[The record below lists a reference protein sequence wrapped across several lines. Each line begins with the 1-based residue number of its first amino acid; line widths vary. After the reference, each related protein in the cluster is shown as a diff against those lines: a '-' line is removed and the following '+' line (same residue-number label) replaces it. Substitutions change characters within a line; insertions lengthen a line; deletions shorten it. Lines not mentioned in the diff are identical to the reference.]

1 MFFAILWASAS
12 TATKFALQSAQPLVI
27 AQVRFAV
34 AGILMIGI
42 SHLVFRQK
50 INFKRYF
57 KPLAIYSLLNITIY
71 LGCYVIAMQYV
82 TAGIGALSIA
92 TNPIFISFLSV
103 FFLKKKL
110 SLNII
115 IALLIGSF
123 GVFYA
128 SLPLMETT
136 SVSIGGLLLLLFSML
151 SYSAGAIYFSSK
163 NWGGMSLLLINGWQT
178 FIGGIFLLPVTLFTF
193 DNAKNNYDHAFWYGT
208 IWLAIPVSI
217 LAVQC
222 WLWLLKANTV
232 KAGLWLFLCPLF
244 GILIAAWLLD
254 EPLTSYT
261 FIGLAA
267 VTFGLILSEKNAR
280 IRGIMPSKKARD

>member
-1 MFFAILWASAS
+1 MLFALLWASAS
-12 TATKFALQSAQPLVI
+12 TATKFALESAQPLVI

-34 AGILMIGI
+34 AGLLMIFFA
-42 SHLVFRQK
+42 HVLFRQRVNWK
-50 INFKRYF
+50 KYF

-115 IALLIGSF
+115 IALIVGSF

-128 SLPLMETT
+128 SLPLIETA
-136 SVSIGGLLLLLFSML
+136 SVSMGGLLLLLFSML

-163 NWGGMSLLLINGWQT
+163 KWEGMSLLLINGWQT
-178 FIGGIFLLPVTLFTF
+178 FLGGVFLLPITILTY
-193 DNAKNNYDHAFWYGT
+193 DSAKNNYDHFFWYGT
-208 IWLAIPVSI
+208 IWLALAVSI
-217 LAVQC
+217 VAVQF
-222 WLWLLKANTV
+222 WLWLLKTNTV
-232 KAGLWLFLCPLF
+232 KAGMWLFLCPLF
-244 GILIAAWLLD
+244 GLLIAAWLLN
-254 EPLTSYT
+254 EPLTYYT
-261 FIGLAA
+261 YIGLGA
-267 VTFGLILSEKNAR
+267 VTLGLILSEKYSR
-280 IRGIMPSKKARD
+280 FSRTKSSKKRSA